1 MKSMNQQSKSREVI
15 FVAVLVLTVL
25 FWVLR
30 GLGLL
35 TFIPGVVL
43 WILLGLSI
51 ALIVA
56 NGLIETR

>member
-1 MKSMNQQSKSREVI
+1 MNQQSKSREVI